1 MASLIHSIGVWC
13 ERRSLIRWPLADD
26 NTGLEK
32 FAQLLQSFS
41 RLSDLYTRFWISQAL
56 AAMVIVIFIVL
67 DAMDF

>member
-1 MASLIHSIGVWC
+1 
-13 ERRSLIRWPLADD
+13 LADD